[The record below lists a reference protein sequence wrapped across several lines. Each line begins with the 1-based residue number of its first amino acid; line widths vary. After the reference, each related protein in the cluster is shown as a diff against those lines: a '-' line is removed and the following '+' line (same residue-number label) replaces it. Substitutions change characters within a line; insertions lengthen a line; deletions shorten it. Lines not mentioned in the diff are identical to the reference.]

1 MLHSSFPTL
10 RDLPK
15 YWDPML
21 LGSFPTHRDLPK
33 YWGVVLRGSFPT
45 LRNIPTVIV
54 GMLCYAVVSQHSDN
68 LYENIPLVE
77 ADETFV
83 ENLLCSLFSF
93 LFVCIPKKLDV
104 AACVGIH
111 YVPEYHVKLR
121 CIGVVVLGCS

>member
-1 MLHSSFPTL
+1 MSHS
-10 RDLPK
+10 
-15 YWDPML
+15 
-21 LGSFPTHRDLPK
+21 
-33 YWGVVLRGSFPT
+33 SFPT

-54 GMLCYAVVSQHSDN
+54 GMSC
-68 LYENIPLVE
+68 
-77 ADETFV
+77 
-83 ENLLCSLFSF
+83 